1 MLSSKLNSYFS
12 FFFPLI
18 DQSMLEALG
27 GPGEKSILSQKRR
40 MGNGDREEEKHE
52 SLGDEEVQVK
62 RENDKRPE
70 SHDSQ
75 ESENESS
82 EGRSERKEENEEEKR
97 EHSEEYIT
105 KEKKGKCCLYAC
117 PSCYNKIIQI

>member
-1 MLSSKLNSYFS
+1 
-12 FFFPLI
+12 
-18 DQSMLEALG
+18 MLEALG

-70 SHDSQ
+70 SHGSHG
-75 ESENESS
+75 SENESS
-82 EGRSERKEENEEEKR
+82 EGRAERREEKEEEKR
-97 EHSEEYIT
+97 ENSEEYVT
-105 KEKKGKCCLYAC
+105 KDKKGICFLYAC
-117 PSCYNKIIQI
+117 PLCYNKIIQI